1 MGRLRIVAPLV
12 VSCALLAGCMSS
24 GAKKDIDIG
33 TGRVQAIS
41 QSILAAEAT
50 APSPERDA
58 ALATLQA
65 QMAQAA
71 ADLDAARARG
81 WRDRVVNTAGMVE
94 TTAAAGAPIAGMFFP
109 PALVLLGLVGSV
121 AGAIK
126 KKFSISGE
134 AQ

>member
-1 MGRLRIVAPLV
+1 MGRLRIVAPVLI
-12 VSCALLAGCMSS
+12 SCALLAGCISS

-81 WRDRVVNTAGMVE
+81 WRDRVVNTASIVE
-94 TTAAAGAPIAGMFFP
+94 TTAATASPIAGMIFP
-109 PALVLLGLVGSV
+109 PALVFLGLIGSI
-121 AGAIK
+121 AGMIK
-126 KKFSISGE
+126 TKFGKQE
-134 AQ
+134 A